1 MFLFGSE
8 NVPYVY
14 EIEQYSRHFA
24 PIIIALKSVARG
36 TCPCRVEIVPTQ
48 LTLEWKYNAHNISI
62 TYYIILY
69 KVQKEYS
76 EFPVLI

>member
-24 PIIIALKSVARG
+24 LIIIVIKSVARG
-36 TCPCRVEIVPTQ
+36 TFPCRVESF
-48 LTLEWKYNAHNISI
+48 NS
-62 TYYIILY
+62 TYTRAEV
-69 KVQKEYS
+69 KCT
-76 EFPVLI
+76 